1 MVGGEGRGGL
11 WWRIVQSAQFE
22 SNFTVNWMG
31 AVGVKAKWK
40 KSAGLEG
47 MGMPARA
54 SSQRKMCA
62 ECSAK

>member
-1 MVGGEGRGGL
+1 
-11 WWRIVQSAQFE
+11 VQSAQFE